1 MRGAQSEEE
10 EMKDEDFQE
19 LLDAI
24 DQIEEYRQGLRHDLR
39 RTVLP
44 APPEPMDA
52 AAIRALR
59 ERVGASQAIFAF
71 VLNVSP
77 KTVQAWEA
85 GARIPAGGNLKL
97 LRVAEAHPEAVFAGL
112 ELPPPLSARAE
123 TAPNA
128 PCRAA

>member
-1 MRGAQSEEE
+1 MRE
-10 EMKDEDFQE
+10 EDFQT

-44 APPEPMDA
+44 DPPEPMDA

-77 KTVQAWEA
+77 KTVQAWES
-85 GARIPAGGNLKL
+85 GARVPAGGNLKL

-112 ELPPPLSARAE
+112 SLPPPLTAKDDAPRQE
-123 TAPNA
+123 TS
-128 PCRAA
+128 RAA